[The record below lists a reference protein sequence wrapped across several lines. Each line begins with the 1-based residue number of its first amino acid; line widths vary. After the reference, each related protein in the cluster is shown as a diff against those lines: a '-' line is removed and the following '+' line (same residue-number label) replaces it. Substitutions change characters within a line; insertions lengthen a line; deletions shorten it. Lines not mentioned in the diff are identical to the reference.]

1 MGCFIFLFAGINST
15 IFLDMR
21 AGNVSVIEQAFIW
34 LAFFFFCGG
43 IILVLRFI
51 DDRIDLQG
59 LPMAFLLLLW
69 LTDLAQTPP
78 LLLRFCL
85 PLRWNDRSHLPD
97 VSHLFGF

>member
-1 MGCFIFLFAGINST
+1 
-15 IFLDMR
+15 MR

-43 IILVLRFI
+43 IILVLLI

-69 LTDLAQTPP
+69 LTDLPK
-78 LLLRFCL
+78 R
-85 PLRWNDRSHLPD
+85 HLYF
-97 VSHLFGF
+97 FGSVAVFAGMIGLTF